1 MSLALSI
8 IIPVYNCEK
17 TIRKCL
23 DSIFIQK
30 NDLKY
35 EIIIVDD
42 GSSDGTVEVVE
53 SVIAGRGNVKF
64 IHQENAG
71 AGAARNKALR
81 YASGDYLLFIDGDDY
96 ISSNSLNI
104 LKIEMQK
111 NEDLDVL
118 IFMYRYYD
126 EGSCVFKK
134 MSQRDAEV
142 YNDVAFQNR
151 VFSFE
156 ECPQLHECITY
167 PWNKLFRRSFV
178 EENNLTFS
186 ETVVHNDIFFNIA
199 SLARARRIRI
209 IHDILYVH
217 IINAKGGQLTQVFD
231 ARRLDVIRALNQCD
245 AFLHA
250 EGMQKKGMMLPYVAF
265 KANLLD
271 WVIMKAEGELQE
283 RFIIYLRDFL
293 HMLDQ
298 DTIIRL
304 MGHRMATPAL
314 KNFMRKMG
322 LPKRGERFTDDNR
335 LLLTIIIPIYNVEP
349 WLVQCLQSV
358 ADQTLNSENFEV
370 IMVDDKSTDL
380 CADICRDFCT
390 RYSHFRLIELPE
402 NTPGGAG
409 IPSNIG
415 IDQAK
420 GEYIG
425 FVDSDDYIEPE
436 MFEELLLKAMDTG
449 ADLTLCDFNIY
460 YQKEKRLATSN
471 DQKAWKELC
480 AMDFKKVPLR
490 LIRQKTLAL
499 SAVPWRKLYRRDFLE
514 KFHIRY
520 PEGDFFYEDNPLHWF
535 AVVQARRIAVVD
547 IPCITHR
554 IGRVGQT
561 MDGKPER
568 LAAFAIHA
576 QTIHD
581 FLESTENRDEY
592 KIEFLRWFLSQSA
605 WVVPKL
611 GKYRSEYLRALSQ
624 LCRGTTLEDLKSYR
638 KMSPHKIS
646 TMYYNFMLVKGHWY
660 CGKFIRWFIKE
671 FNKIKKEG

>member
-1 MSLALSI
+1 M
-8 IIPVYNCEK
+8 
-17 TIRKCL
+17 
-23 DSIFIQK
+23 
-30 NDLKY
+30 
-35 EIIIVDD
+35 
-42 GSSDGTVEVVE
+42 
-53 SVIAGRGNVKF
+53 
-64 IHQENAG
+64 
-71 AGAARNKALR
+71 
-81 YASGDYLLFIDGDDY
+81 
-96 ISSNSLNI
+96 
-104 LKIEMQK
+104 
-111 NEDLDVL
+111 
-118 IFMYRYYD
+118 
-126 EGSCVFKK
+126 
-134 MSQRDAEV
+134 
-142 YNDVAFQNR
+142 
-151 VFSFE
+151 
-156 ECPQLHECITY
+156 
-167 PWNKLFRRSFV
+167 
-178 EENNLTFS
+178 
-186 ETVVHNDIFFNIA
+186 
-199 SLARARRIRI
+199 
-209 IHDILYVH
+209 
-217 IINAKGGQLTQVFD
+217 
-231 ARRLDVIRALNQCD
+231 
-245 AFLHA
+245 
-250 EGMQKKGMMLPYVAF
+250 
-265 KANLLD
+265 
-271 WVIMKAEGELQE
+271 
-283 RFIIYLRDFL
+283 
-293 HMLDQ
+293 
-298 DTIIRL
+298 
-304 MGHRMATPAL
+304 
-314 KNFMRKMG
+314 
-322 LPKRGERFTDDNR
+322 
-335 LLLTIIIPIYNVEP
+335 
-349 WLVQCLQSV
+349 
-358 ADQTLNSENFEV
+358 
-370 IMVDDKSTDL
+370 
-380 CADICRDFCT
+380 
-390 RYSHFRLIELPE
+390 
-402 NTPGGAG
+402 
-409 IPSNIG
+409 
-415 IDQAK
+415 
-420 GEYIG
+420 
-425 FVDSDDYIEPE
+425 DSDDYIEPE
-436 MFEELLLKAMDTG
+436 MFEDLLLKAMDTG

-460 YQKEKRLATSN
+460 YQKEKRLAPSN